1 MIKKFILFFLLIFAY
16 ACSFNPQS
24 GTTDSGINSA
34 DRHIWIPSDEDELE
48 NRRVLQL
55 RFDEIESKIE
65 ALFLKI
71 DSLNSNEI
79 TMREGA
85 KKVLPDIATMDT
97 TLSAMINKE
106 KDRVGELG
114 KNIETVNSKKKILK
128 SEADLLDRTIKPDPV
143 FMPKD
148 YINAFIHFRKGHY
161 AKSSSLFRKTLK
173 SNPPYALTDNI
184 LFGLGMSNYR
194 LGNISKVSSPLSR
207 LISEYPESEKW
218 YMSHLILGLSFYH
231 KREKSQALHI
241 LESGLKKNPP
251 HFIRSMFIN
260 LTQTIQK

>member
-1 MIKKFILFFLLIFAY
+1 MIKKFILVFLLLFVF
-16 ACSFNPQS
+16 ACSFNQKS
-24 GTTDSGINSA
+24 ENTGSSINPA

-55 RFDEIESKIE
+55 RFNEIESEIE

-71 DSLNSNEI
+71 ESLNSNEI
-79 TMREGA
+79 NMRKGA
-85 KKVLPDIATMDT
+85 KKILPDIVAMDST
-97 TLSAMINKE
+97 ISIMITKE
-106 KDRVGELG
+106 KDRIGELG
-114 KNIETVNSKKKILK
+114 KNLDTVNKKKKNLK
-128 SEADLLDRTIKPDPV
+128 DKVDLLDRTIKPDSV

-218 YMSHLILGLSFYH
+218 YMSHLILALSYYH

-251 HFIRSMFIN
+251 YFIRSMFMN
-260 LTQTIQK
+260 LTHAIQK